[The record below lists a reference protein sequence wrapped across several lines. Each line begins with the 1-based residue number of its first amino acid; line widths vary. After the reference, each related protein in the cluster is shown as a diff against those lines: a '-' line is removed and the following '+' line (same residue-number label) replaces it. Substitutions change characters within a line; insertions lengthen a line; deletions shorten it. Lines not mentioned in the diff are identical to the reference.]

1 LPALFALIW
10 LLIGTTNAQIPGSSQ
25 AELSEADEH
34 AQSEGRGA
42 VERYKGET
50 GLISAKTLILGGEF
64 RVTTVIPFKG
74 TLADYRKLEIVTPV
88 SLVGTALS
96 QEAAEKEAEKF
107 KEQFVAKRLFEV
119 VSVVP
124 SFDPRAQPPRAY
136 RDVNDEN
143 STDSLEAPI
152 GTIADMERRD
162 RAREMRGVHQTR
174 AKTLVAVIEV
184 IDYEKGSR
192 WKQALPLDL
201 GKSILTVRLRYYDKD
216 NGQEI
221 GRQIISGQQDGSGL
235 IGPLSP
241 RSSLAAVTEGF
252 VDQVTRRI
260 AAADR

>member
-1 LPALFALIW
+1 LPALFALIS
-10 LLIGTTNAQIPGSSQ
+10 LIGATNAQIPGSSQ
-25 AELSEADEH
+25 AELPEADQH
-34 AQSEGRGA
+34 AQAEQRGA
-42 VERYKGET
+42 VEHYRGEN
-50 GLISAKTLILGGEF
+50 GLISTKTLILGGEF

-88 SLVGTALS
+88 SLVGATLS
-96 QEAAEKEAEKF
+96 QEAADKEAEKF

-119 VSVVP
+119 VTVLP
-124 SFDPRAQPPRAY
+124 SFEPRPRPPGADPDA
-136 RDVNDEN
+136 NDEK

-152 GTIADMERRD
+152 GTIGDMERRD
-162 RAREMRGVHQTR
+162 RARGTRDVRQTR
-174 AKTLVAVIEV
+174 VKTLVAVIEV

-221 GRQIISGQQDGSGL
+221 GRQIISGQQDGSAL

-241 RSSLAAVTEGF
+241 RSGLAAVTEGF

-260 AAADR
+260 AASDR